1 MKKSIIETLII
12 EHIERNLGVTKAK
25 AKKLYANALMF
36 NVVREEI
43 TNQARFLYENK
54 CELL

>member
-1 MKKSIIETLII
+1 MKKSITEMLII
-12 EHIERNLGVTKAK
+12 EYIERNLNVSKAK

-43 TNQARFLYENK
+43 TNQARFLIENNV
-54 CELL
+54 ELL

>member
-1 MKKSIIETLII
+1 MKKSITEMLIV
-12 EHIERNLGVTKAK
+12 EHIERTFNVSKAK

-43 TNQARFLYENK
+43 TNQAGFLLETNTK
-54 CELL
+54 LL